1 MRWGASRRVSPRG
14 QGRNPQAALTP
25 LLPGDPTD
33 TEEARAVLAD
43 LWDAD
48 SEVWAAR
55 WAPTFREF
63 AAEVVR
69 RAAPKPGE
77 RLLDVGTGT
86 GTALLLGVPLIN
98 PEGRAV
104 GIDRSQQMAE
114 RAKHAAASAGPAVRV
129 LQMDATALDFPD
141 EWFDVV
147 VSNCGIPFLGMP
159 QALSEIRRVLKP
171 GGRLSWSD
179 WHIDQ
184 VAAARILD
192 DVFAKHKTHAPS
204 TRLRRLRE
212 ALGVWARAADPLNSR
227 PAFERALKD
236 AGFAEVQ
243 SETITHTLHSFD
255 VESFMDARLQRS
267 VARLE
272 LEELNPAAREAF
284 VRDARAALAHLTHGG
299 QFEVLWPIFYMHA
312 TK

>member
-1 MRWGASRRVSPRG
+1 
-14 QGRNPQAALTP
+14 
-25 LLPGDPTD
+25 
-33 TEEARAVLAD
+33 VLAD

-55 WAPTFREF
+55 WAPVFGEF

-86 GTALLLGVPLIN
+86 GTALLLCAPLIG

-147 VSNCGIPFLGMP
+147 VSNCGIPFMGLT

-192 DVFAKHKTHAPS
+192 DVFAKHKTHSPS
-204 TRLRRLRE
+204 GRLRRLRE
-212 ALGVWARAADPLNSR
+212 ALGIWARAAEPLSGR
-227 PAFERALKD
+227 GAFEGALKD
-236 AGFAEVQ
+236 AGFANVQ
-243 SETITHTLHSFD
+243 SVTITHTLHSFD
-255 VESFMDARLQRS
+255 VDSFMEARLQRS

-272 LEELNPAAREAF
+272 MDEMSPPSRDAF
-284 VRDARAALAHLTHGG
+284 LTDARASLAHLTRAG
-299 QFEVLWPIFYMHA
+299 QFEVLWPIFYLNA